1 MSTNISLTP
10 ELESYAKNQV
20 AKGLYGSISEFMR
33 EAIRMHRERNL
44 EHRLYLHEMH
54 KELDMAAKEI
64 DDNNIS
70 KFDMND
76 TIEQSLKDI

>member
-1 MSTNISLTP
+1 
-10 ELESYAKNQV
+10 
-20 AKGLYGSISEFMR
+20 
-33 EAIRMHRERNL
+33 
-44 EHRLYLHEMH
+44 MH